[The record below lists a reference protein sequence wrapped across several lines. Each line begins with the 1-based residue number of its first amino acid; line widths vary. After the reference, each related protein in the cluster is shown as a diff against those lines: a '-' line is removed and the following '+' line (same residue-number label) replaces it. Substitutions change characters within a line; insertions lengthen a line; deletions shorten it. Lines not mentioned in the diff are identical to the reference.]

1 MLSATAPSYEG
12 SAMQVLRKARADYGR
27 SRMSQTVANR
37 IRVPQLVAHERSRV
51 ITVNQGLFFMF
62 NDWLQVRPLKQLG
75 RLFARFIRRQMYKFN
90 MMLAYMKT
98 YPDEW
103 WFHEKD
109 IAWMALKMEN
119 SSRGPQNMTNLE
131 WRTSYL
137 NVVRRD

>member
-1 MLSATAPSYEG
+1 MLSAAAPSYEG

-27 SRMSQTVANR
+27 SVISQTVANR
-37 IRVPQLVAHERSRV
+37 IRVPQIVARERFRV
-51 ITVNQGLFFMF
+51 STINQGLTFMF
-62 NDWLQVRPLKQLG
+62 NDWLQVRPLKNLA
-75 RLFARFIRRQMYKFN
+75 RLFAKFIRKQMIKFN

-103 WFHEKD
+103 WYHEKD
-109 IAWMALKMEN
+109 IARRVLQMEN
-119 SSRGPQNMTNLE
+119 STRWPQNVSNLE

>member
-1 MLSATAPSYEG
+1 MMLAKAPSYEG

-62 NDWLQVRPLKQLG
+62 NDWLQVRPLKELG
-75 RLFARFIRRQMYKFN
+75 RLFARFIRRQMYKLN

-103 WFHEKD
+103 WYHEKD
-109 IAWMALKMEN
+109 IAWRALHMEN
-119 SSRGPQNMTNLE
+119 TSNWPRNVTNLE

>member
-1 MLSATAPSYEG
+1 MLAKAPSYEG
-12 SAMQVLRKARADYGR
+12 SAMQVLRKARSDYGR
-27 SRMSQTVANR
+27 FKVTQAVASR
-37 IRVPQLVAHERSRV
+37 IRVPQLVARERSRV

-75 RLFARFIRRQMYKFN
+75 RLFARFIRRQIYKLN

-103 WFHEKD
+103 WYHEKD
-109 IAWMALKMEN
+109 IAWRALHMEN
-119 SSRGPQNMTNLE
+119 TSNWPRNVTNLE

>member
-1 MLSATAPSYEG
+1 
-12 SAMQVLRKARADYGR
+12 
-27 SRMSQTVANR
+27 
-37 IRVPQLVAHERSRV
+37 
-51 ITVNQGLFFMF
+51 MF

>member
-1 MLSATAPSYEG
+1 MLSAAAPSYEG
-12 SAMQVLRKARADYGR
+12 SAMQVLRKARADYGKGVI
-27 SRMSQTVANR
+27 SQTVANR
-37 IRVPQLVAHERSRV
+37 IRVPQLVARERFRV
-51 ITVNQGLFFMF
+51 STVNQGLTLMF
-62 NDWLQVRPLKQLG
+62 NDWLQVRPLKRLA
-75 RLFARFIRRQMYKFN
+75 RLFAKFIRKQMIKFH

-103 WFHEKD
+103 WYHERD
-109 IAWMALKMEN
+109 IARRALHMEN